1 MNTLADKI
9 KLANSRI
16 PYRNIRKSFKSKHRH
31 AYTMFI
37 LSLFTMSFFGF
48 FALRPTLVTIATL
61 NRQIDDSRE
70 LDRRLSEKLN
80 TLVQAQAEYEVVVPF
95 LTKINNAIPENPEY
109 PSLLKDIESISESGS
124 TNNVVSKFQLGS
136 VELNA
141 KDSGKIGLS
150 VDSEGGY
157 LSLES
162 FIDQILSNARLLSIN
177 SLGFKSSDQDALDL
191 KMDFEAPYVRIK
203 EQKALSNEVEGV
215 IIE

>member
-1 MNTLADKI
+1 MNTLVDKI
-9 KLANSRI
+9 KFANSRI
-16 PYRNIRKSFKSKHRH
+16 PYSHMRKSFRSKHNH
-31 AYTMFI
+31 AYAMLI

-80 TLVQAQAEYEVVVPF
+80 SLVQAQAEYEVVVPF
-95 LTKINNAIPENPEY
+95 LSKINNAIPENPEY
-109 PSLLKDIESISESGS
+109 PSLLTDIESITDNSRAD
-124 TNNVVSKFQLGS
+124 TVSKFQLGS
-136 VELNA
+136 VKLNA
-141 KDSGKIGLS
+141 QDSGKIGLS

-162 FIDQILSNARLLSIN
+162 FIEQILSNARLLTIN
-177 SLGFKSSDQDALDL
+177 SLGFKSSAQNVLGL
-191 KMDFEAPYVRIK
+191 KMDFEAPYFRIK
-203 EQKALSNEVEGV
+203 KQEALSNKVEEV